1 MNIRFFFFRFVKI
14 QYFVTIMRK
23 NQLSK
28 FILKPLIFLGLFLL
42 VFACQKED
50 DNTVFSEDT
59 SKEQIN
65 RYQLNANKNDYPD
78 IVEFINNETNS
89 TRQVIVQEKTIKTS
103 QIDLRTS
110 KIESGFGY
118 IDTSYSLVVDNEDII
133 SYTFKV
139 VTNDQSNFIN
149 YVVLED
155 KISLEKYS
163 YFIKYTPIA
172 TWTENRFPLTSF
184 SGTIDYYNETEALQ
198 TSLTLVDG
206 YIIDYGD
213 TEIPCPEIIFNQT
226 NTPTDGTTTDNTNN
240 TTGGSGGTINNDN
253 GTSLNYNPWETW
265 YVDYIITTGTT
276 DGGINEISTEDEID
290 DADSGGGKCCSTC
303 ETQPGIECSHDHH
316 YYTYNNRVGQVNLKS
331 SATANNPCVHTGV
344 IGFLTYELGFSQP
357 QIDWLSSIEQEQV
370 YTNLIAYLNS
380 NQYSLA
386 SINTAQQVIEVLIN
400 TDCTTNPLQEI
411 CGCTSLGVGMFDCI
425 EEDIVNSIEDCL
437 AQGNYTLTLAEQ
449 DWLQNPDHFT
459 QTTTINNYL
468 QDNNCSEEAQEFT
481 VEAMQALMDGSEV
494 DFEDKLIYDTTLQDC
509 VKNIIDEIKNSD
521 NFIALDEFPNY
532 VLLQLNISNYILDL
546 FENSNNWKLTFKS
559 EIIEANSNGLLS
571 NAKTNAGFVQG
582 SSGMFYVD
590 IILDSTYVSNATDL
604 AIARTVIHELVHAYI
619 LYTYQTDIFSD
630 LSQSY
635 SHLLAESGVDQDPNS
650 AQHQLMVNLFINAI
664 ADSLANWDNY
674 SISNS
679 VYYEYLSWSGG
690 MTNTETF
697 SNKPIE
703 YKANV
708 INANLAEGNAG
719 STGAYNQN
727 EALGVK
733 NCN

>member
-1 MNIRFFFFRFVKI
+1 
-14 QYFVTIMRK
+14 MRK
-23 NQLSK
+23 NQLQQFS
-28 FILKPLIFLGLFLL
+28 LKSLIVLGLLLL
-42 VFACQKED
+42 VFTCQKED
-50 DNTVFSEDT
+50 DLIEEEKHTAQITSQNFTATVFRKSSVINTTPKLKQHIDKIL
-59 SKEQIN
+59 SKENNSTKRTITSQEYGFSIDTTKIL
-65 RYQLNANKNDYPD
+65 QLQSDYYTSYIF
-78 IVEFINNETNS
+78 IVEREN
-89 TRQVIVQEKTIKTS
+89 QQEFVLENYIITQFADNTIKQYLVNYPIHTDGS
-103 QIDLRTS
+103 LDIAMAQLEGLEGQGLYLREGT
-110 KIESGFGY
+110 
-118 IDTSYSLVVDNEDII
+118 TC
-133 SYTFKV
+133 YTFEE
-139 VTNDQSNFIN
+139 
-149 YVVLED
+149 YE
-155 KISLEKYS
+155 EPS
-163 YFIKYTPIA
+163 Y
-172 TWTENRFPLTSF
+172 N
-184 SGTIDYYNETEALQ
+184 N
-198 TSLTLVDG
+198 
-206 YIIDYGD
+206 
-213 TEIPCPEIIFNQT
+213 IPCHGQGASGEHTVEDGDECDYWGNPNQMAT
-226 NTPTDGTTTDNTNN
+226 VEYVPGGWISHEDCISG
-240 TTGGSGGTINNDN
+240 GGSGG
-253 GTSLNYNPWETW
+253 G
-265 YVDYIITTGTT
+265 IT
-276 DGGINEISTEDEID
+276 DPI
-290 DADSGGGKCCSTC
+290 SGGGTVDP
-303 ETQPGIECSHDHH
+303 TDYDQPVIPVFKYTWEKIELCINGEDISPSSPL
-316 YYTYNNRVGQVNLKS
+316 YGQL
-331 SATANNPCVHTGV
+331 PEDGV
-344 IGFLTYELGFSQP
+344 T
-357 QIDWLSSIEQEQV
+357 IEPG
-370 YTNLIAYLNS
+370 LIASLNLPEETLLAIDSYL
-380 NQYSLA
+380 
-386 SINTAQQVIEVLIN
+386 IE
-400 TDCTTNPLQEI
+400 
-411 CGCTSLGVGMFDCI
+411 
-425 EEDIVNSIEDCL
+425 
-437 AQGNYTLTLAEQ
+437 
-449 DWLQNPDHFT
+449 
-459 QTTTINNYL
+459 
-468 QDNNCSEEAQEFT
+468 NNCSEEAQEFT